1 MPKLLVR
8 KFCDVPAPETKATLQ
23 VAKETF
29 VHLIIDN
36 VNAIKTKKE
45 GSMLIKNR
53 IDFVN
58 EYGKKILEFVKDM
71 GGFDYKS
78 VHKSDVLS
86 FFVRPVERAFGDE
99 VVMEPVEEALVR
111 SCTAVD
117 PHYIYARYRR
127 TK

>member
-1 MPKLLVR
+1 
-8 KFCDVPAPETKATLQ
+8 
-23 VAKETF
+23 
-29 VHLIIDN
+29 
-36 VNAIKTKKE
+36 
-45 GSMLIKNR
+45 MLIKNH

-58 EYGKKILEFVKDM
+58 EYGKNILEFVKDM

-117 PHYIYARYRR
+117 PHYIYA
-127 TK
+127 TDGQNKNEDEIDGVCIDGNDSDNEFVSDPNNNW